1 MKTLKSIM
9 LGLALLL
16 VGSATN
22 AATVKAAKLTRAA
35 AKLTRAHAINTYVD
49 AMTRGKISGLN
60 DVLDKTATFS
70 MLRGKTVL
78 CYSKKQMLDYFKSN
92 KNTEQVCTLSTGI
105 IKSDDNIAIVKV
117 DMKYNGFVRSNY
129 VTIANTGD
137 GWKITNVYSVIG
149 GGRA

>member
-16 VGSATN
+16 VCGATN
-22 AATVKAAKLTRAA
+22 AAKIKMTKLTRTYAV
-35 AKLTRAHAINTYVD
+35 NTYID
-49 AMTRGKISGLN
+49 AMARGRINGLN

-70 MLRGKTVL
+70 MLRGKNVL
-78 CYSKKQMLDYFKSN
+78 CFSKKQMLDFLKSN

-105 IKSDDNIAIVKV
+105 IKSDDHIEIVKV

-129 VTIANTGD
+129 VTIANTGN

-149 GGRA
+149 GKA